1 LLIQTG
7 QGFAGLRRRRFM
19 KNKLMLVALTIGLA
33 TLGAACSA
41 NKEAGNESASAVTT
55 PAAASPS
62 ATAAAAANKRAEIPA
77 AVRAALPN
85 AQSITK
91 EHKDLTDKQ
100 AASIEKQSGL
110 KLDDKDHH
118 SYLAFA
124 SEGGARKQVGAASLV
139 NANGRE
145 VVIVYASENG
155 SPVIKEVHGESGGV
169 PHAFLD
175 QFKGKGHDNKLRL
188 GQDIKAQGVDE
199 ATARALTDAIRLD
212 VVTMQTLYGAAHSH

>member
-1 LLIQTG
+1 MT
-7 QGFAGLRRRRFM
+7 
-19 KNKLMLVALTIGLA
+19 KLMIVALAIGLA
-33 TLGAACSA
+33 TLGAACST
-41 NKEAGNESASAVTT
+41 NKEAGSESTA
-55 PAAASPS
+55 PAAASPA
-62 ATAAAAANKRAEIPA
+62 ATAAAAANKSNEIPA

-85 AQSITK
+85 AQSISK
-91 EHKDLTDKQ
+91 QHKDLTDKQ
-100 AASIEKQSGL
+100 VASVEKQSGL

-124 SEGGARKQVGAASLV
+124 NEGGARKQIGAASLV
-139 NANGRE
+139 NANGHE

-169 PHAFLD
+169 PHIFLD

-188 GQDIKAQGVDE
+188 GQDIKAQSVDE

>member
-1 LLIQTG
+1 
-7 QGFAGLRRRRFM
+7 M
-19 KNKLMLVALTIGLA
+19 KKLMLIALLIGLA
-33 TLGAACSA
+33 VLGVACSA
-41 NKEAGNESASAVTT
+41 NKDAASESTGSASAPAS
-55 PAAASPS
+55 PAATVVASKS
-62 ATAAAAANKRAEIPA
+62 DDIPA
-77 AVRAALPN
+77 AVHAALPN

-91 EHKDLTDKQ
+91 QHKDLTDAQ

-124 SEGGARKQVGAASLV
+124 NEGGARKQVGAASLV
-139 NANGRE
+139 KADGHE
-145 VVIVYASENG
+145 VVVVYASENG
-155 SPVIKEVHGESGGV
+155 SPMIKEVHGESGGV
-169 PHAFLD
+169 PHTFLD
-175 QFKGKGHDNKLRL
+175 QFKGKGHDSKLRL